1 MNWWMWIVIAA
12 GIGAGI
18 GWLLAG
24 VGKGADKVAQED
36 PAAGD
41 HE

>member
-1 MNWWMWIVIAA
+1 MDWWMWIVICA

-24 VGKGADKVAQED
+24 MGEAADKVAQED
-36 PAAGD
+36 PARGD